1 MTHLLRRF
9 ITPCVIAVIAS
20 LGLGFPGTIR
30 HASAA
35 MPELPADVVRALR
48 EYRHEK
54 GDLPALLSAIVPKVA
69 RVALDL
75 TDNAAVAKGGPLSQI
90 LSAEQVKT
98 GLDASPGSL
107 PVVIYKQEEGRMP
120 AAWIIARYKRVTP
133 AQVLE
138 RISDP
143 RGALKHPL
151 VDQHIEVMPK
161 KRRESS
167 SWGEG
172 AVHQDFGSFLALH
185 MPFGAGMFGM
195 RDSYVM
201 GDSES
206 VLLPNGVALLRY
218 QRRPLSAE
226 ERTRFATFADKKG
239 HTGKLDDTHH
249 EAREYMLTSLLI
261 PERDVFGYE
270 HTIHVYFA
278 RIVASTKPGTE
289 IKAGGGLAGWAAVRG
304 ARDGLV
310 TPVKLIRDEVERLQ
324 K

>member
-1 MTHLLRRF
+1 MTHLLRRC
-9 ITPCVIAVIAS
+9 ITPCVIAGV
-20 LGLGFPGTIR
+20 LGLGLLCDLPR
-30 HASAA
+30 AEAA
-35 MPELPADVVRALR
+35 MPDIPVEVIRALR
-48 EYRHEK
+48 DYK
-54 GDLPALLSAIVPKVA
+54 QDGGNVPGLLQSVVPRLA
-69 RVALDL
+69 QVALDL
-75 TDNAAVAKGGPLSQI
+75 GPEPAIAKGGPL
-90 LSAEQVKT
+90 AQVLGPDAVKS

-107 PVVIYKQEEGRMP
+107 PIVIYKQEEGRMP
-120 AAWIIARYKRVTP
+120 AAWIIARYKRVKP
-133 AQVLE
+133 AQVLD

-151 VDQHIEVMPK
+151 VDQHIEVTA
-161 KRRESS
+161 KRRRDST
-167 SWGEG
+167 SWGDG

-218 QRRPLSAE
+218 HKRALRPD
-226 ERTRFATFADKKG
+226 ERSRFQSFQDKKG
-239 HTGKLDDTHH
+239 HTATLDETHH

-270 HTIHVYFA
+270 HTIHIYFA

-289 IKAGGGLAGWAAVRG
+289 IRSGGGMAGWAAVRG

-310 TPVKLIRDEVERLQ
+310 TPVKLIRDEIERLQ

>member
-1 MTHLLRRF
+1 MTHLLRRLL
-9 ITPCVIAVIAS
+9 TPCVIVGV
-20 LGLGFPGTIR
+20 LGLGLLAGVPR
-30 HASAA
+30 AEAA
-35 MPELPADVVRALR
+35 MPEIPTDIVRVLR
-48 EYRHEK
+48 EYKHEK
-54 GDLPALLSAIVPKVA
+54 GDLPALLQAVVPKLA
-69 RVALDL
+69 QVALDL
-75 TDNAAVAKGGPLSQI
+75 GPEPAIAKGGPLAQI
-90 LSAEQVKT
+90 LGPEAVKT

-151 VDQHIEVMPK
+151 VDQHIEVAA
-161 KRRESS
+161 KRRREGT

-218 QRRPLSAE
+218 HKRALRPE
-226 ERTRFATFADKKG
+226 ERSRFQSFQDKKG
-239 HTGKLDDTHH
+239 RTATLDDTHH

-270 HTIHVYFA
+270 HTIHIYFA
-278 RIVASTKPGTE
+278 RIVAATKPGTE
-289 IKAGGGLAGWAAVRG
+289 IKAGGGMAGWAAVRG

-310 TPVKLIRDEVERLQ
+310 TPVKLIRDEIERLQ